1 MAASNP
7 TQSLVTIAMIVLVTG
22 VSLYVIYHLYRIIMK
37 TDLRTVT
44 LLKNAT
50 TINSSTISKNINT
63 DISMPALYNGAE
75 FSYSVW
81 MYIESLQRTSSP
93 KLVLLSSS
101 DDSFTNAS
109 SVFYL
114 DPEYNQLH
122 VLIKT
127 NGQPVDSATSPREN
141 TLLNLHTYRNC
152 DFLRLTVDYI
162 PMQRWVNI
170 NLVVENEYIQ
180 LFVDGELR
188 KVVDISDKELIE
200 KANTGLEQDRTGTD
214 HGCENGNACCKKEN
228 ICCGKRLI
236 STTNIGKNLY
246 IGRIQ
251 GSEVFT
257 GYLSKVQFFNYAITV
272 DHAKIVYKSGPLH
285 KSMLSSIGIP
295 MYGVRNPFFKLDTID
310 VSNDSTVST

>member
-1 MAASNP
+1 MADSNP

-22 VSLYVIYHLYRIIMK
+22 VSLYVIYHLYKIIMK

-44 LLKNAT
+44 LLKSAT
-50 TINSSTISKNINT
+50 TVNSSTISKNINT
-63 DISMPALYNGAE
+63 DVTMPALYNGAE

-81 MYIESLQRTSSP
+81 MYIESLQRTTSP

-109 SVFYL
+109 SIFYL

-127 NGQPVDSATSPREN
+127 NGEAVNTNSRTD
-141 TLLNLHTYRNC
+141 TLLDLHKYRGC

-162 PMQRWVNI
+162 PMQRWVNV

-200 KANTGLEQDRTGTD
+200 KANNGLSTDRTQGIQFCD
-214 HGCENGNACCKKEN
+214 NGNACCKMDN
-228 ICCGKRLI
+228 ICCGKRLV

-257 GYLSKVQFFNYAITV
+257 GYLSKIQFFNYAITV
-272 DHAKIVYKSGPLH
+272 DHSKIVYKSGPLH

-295 MYGVRNPFFKLDTID
+295 MYGVRNPFFKLDTIA